1 MTGKTTIFYLEQNVV
16 FLKYHNKGNR
26 QLNFL
31 RQDFS
36 HLNTHKFHHR
46 LIFCYYYVK
55 QQYSFSNYESFLF
68 RLREY
73 L

>member
-31 RQDFS
+31 RHDFS
-36 HLNTHKFHHR
+36 HLSKKFFSTQR
-46 LIFCYYYVK
+46 
-55 QQYSFSNYESFLF
+55 YST
-68 RLREY
+68 
-73 L
+73 